1 MCMWLY
7 SQRVSFFSPMHW
19 CIWKTSSIC
28 SVRWLYFKN
37 ILPSVSLC
45 ELECTWWAVSRVTT
59 WLSCTRRERER
70 ERAIFTQFL
79 VQHFPLTL
87 STSCPLQP
95 HSCWLDDDDD
105 VISNCAGLI
114 VCVTKLVCFRSI
126 WWIVKRGSR
135 MPCLH
140 CVCLGYEWS

>member
-1 MCMWLY
+1 M
-7 SQRVSFFSPMHW
+7 VSSKQGSPLD
-19 CIWKTSSIC
+19 
-28 SVRWLYFKN
+28 SVALG
-37 ILPSVSLC
+37 
-45 ELECTWWAVSRVTT
+45 
-59 WLSCTRRERER
+59 ER

-105 VISNCAGLI
+105 LISNCAGLI

-126 WWIVKRGSR
+126 SFL
-135 MPCLH
+135 PD
-140 CVCLGYEWS
+140 E